1 MARILCALS
10 GGVDSSVAAWLLQQ
24 EGHEV
29 LGVFLRNGVDAGAAD
44 AAGSDACAT
53 DVSAKKSCCSASDA
67 RDASRVA
74 DRLGIAF
81 WAVDYE
87 KEFAAIIDRFH
98 EDYRQG
104 RTPSPCVLCNQD
116 LKFGEVFALAD
127 ALGVDAV
134 ATGHYA
140 RVVDGTIARGI
151 DRHKDQSYFL
161 FGIERERL
169 ARLRFPLGSLTK
181 AEVRDLARRAELS
194 TAEKRESMEL
204 CFVPSGDYRDVLR
217 ARAPLR
223 PGRFV
228 DKDGRDL
235 GAHEGFEAYT
245 IGQRRGLPA
254 LGSKHYVVALD
265 VPTGNVVLGERDDL
279 ASRELIVEAPRWL
292 VDEPLTE
299 LRCFVQV
306 RARHDAAPAVLRR
319 LDDGRHGDGTLHVV
333 FDEAQDS
340 LAPGQAAVFYDAKE
354 RVLGGGWIAAG
365 LAV

>member
-29 LGVFLRNGVDAGAAD
+29 LGVLLRNGVEAEPRDDTGCGD
-44 AAGSDACAT
+44 H
-53 DVSAKKSCCSASDA
+53 AKQSCCSASDA

-74 DRLGIAF
+74 DRLGLAF
-81 WAVDYE
+81 WALDYA
-87 KEFAAIIDRFH
+87 KEFGTIIDRFH
-98 EDYRQG
+98 DDYRHG

-116 LKFGEVFALAD
+116 LKFGELFALAD
-127 ALGVDAV
+127 GLGVDAV

-140 RVVDGTIARGI
+140 RLEAGTIARAR

-161 FGIERERL
+161 FGIEASRVP
-169 ARLRFPLGSLTK
+169 RLRFPLGELTK
-181 AEVRDLARRAELS
+181 SDVRELARQAGLQ

-204 CFVPSGDYRDVLR
+204 CFVPTGDYRDVLR

-235 GAHEGFEAYT
+235 GAHDGFEAYT

-254 LGSKHYVVALD
+254 LGSKHYV
-265 VPTGNVVLGERDDL
+265 
-279 ASRELIVEAPRWL
+279 
-292 VDEPLTE
+292 
-299 LRCFVQV
+299 
-306 RARHDAAPAVLRR
+306 
-319 LDDGRHGDGTLHVV
+319 
-333 FDEAQDS
+333 
-340 LAPGQAAVFYDAKE
+340 
-354 RVLGGGWIAAG
+354 
-365 LAV
+365 